1 MIMHTIFE
9 KVLRR
14 LLRESKGSTDGLAV
28 LTFNSQV
35 GRTAILYD
43 PADLVQNFEEILH
56 PDQRTRFFEDY
67 GVADILKGVV
77 AIRKVPEWNGKCYGA
92 WQIDYIAGPGWG
104 HILYPVAQALT
115 PEGLL
120 TPDRSSVSDD
130 ASSAWEKSLKLGR
143 PRKKFDNMKDP
154 KTPPTED
161 DCKIDPERDH
171 LNWAY
176 GPKGGEAGLFDT
188 LKGNHETAMSKIP
201 EDSRA
206 KIISIL
212 KEEADIFVDSNL
224 PPGDI

>member
-1 MIMHTIFE
+1 MHTIFE

-14 LLRESKGSTDGLAV
+14 LLRESRGSTDGLAV

-43 PADLVQNFEEILH
+43 PADLVENFEEILD
-56 PDQRTRFFEDY
+56 PEQRTKFFEDY

-176 GPKGGEAGLFDT
+176 GPRGGEVGLLAT
-188 LKGNHETAMSKIP
+188 LEQNHSAAMSQIP
-201 EDSRA
+201 AEFQGE
-206 KIISIL
+206 ITSIL
-212 KEEADIFVDSNL
+212 REEADIFVDNNL